1 MSIGLFVVSAVLSG
15 PAALVPPVPAAAP
28 SRPAAPARAPER
40 GAAQAL
46 DAMSRSFERIA
57 ADVSPS
63 VVQIFTTGYSM
74 AARRGEVLTKQE
86 GTASGVV
93 VDPDGLIVT
102 NAHVV
107 IGAGRITVQM
117 AAPSDSPR
125 RERTVLR
132 AAGAKLV
139 AEVMGVD
146 GATDLALLKVPAKGL
161 RALPLGDSDRLRQ
174 GQLVLAF
181 GSPLGLGNTVTM
193 GVVSAVARQLGP
205 DDPLA
210 YVQTDAPIN
219 PGNSGGALVDSRGDV
234 VGINTMILSQSGG
247 SEGVG
252 LAIPSNTVR
261 SIVAQLRSHGHVHRG
276 AIGVEVQTVTPTM
289 VAAMG
294 LPVAD
299 GVIVAD
305 VDPSGPG
312 ATAGLQIGDVVLAV
326 DEHPVANVRQFALSL
341 FRHDVDATVAL
352 DVRRGQERMA
362 IRSLVVERPDDPSR
376 FLEMVRPETNLV
388 PQLDLLG
395 VDLDASVVAALPPLR
410 ITTGVLVAAISAAA
424 APSGDRF
431 QPGDVIHA
439 VNGAPVASLLAL
451 RQAVKDMNDGDPIVL
466 QIERAGSL
474 RYVAFE
480 LD

>member
-1 MSIGLFVVSAVLSG
+1 MRVTTRIAIAAFVVSIGSG
-15 PAALVPPVPAAAP
+15 VCLAGPQVVPTPGGPFAALSESFAAIA
-28 SRPAAPARAPER
+28 ER
-40 GAAQAL
+40 VA
-46 DAMSRSFERIA
+46 
-57 ADVSPS
+57 PS
-63 VVQIFTTGYSM
+63 VVQIFTAGYGVGGG
-74 AARRGEVLTKQE
+74 AALLTKQQ
-86 GTASGVV
+86 GTGSGIILSS
-93 VDPDGLIVT
+93 DGYIVT

-107 IGAGRITVQM
+107 SRARRIQVLLADRFVGKGAK
-117 AAPSDSPR
+117 
-125 RERTVLR
+125 RTVLKPR
-132 AAGAKLV
+132 VSKLDATLV
-139 AEVMGVD
+139 GLD
-146 GATDLALLKVPAKGL
+146 SATDLALLKIAQNGL
-161 RALPLGDSDRLRQ
+161 PSLALADSDAVRQ

-193 GVVSAVARQLGP
+193 GVVSAVARQLHV
-205 DDPLA
+205 DDPLV
-210 YVQTDAPIN
+210 YIQTDAPIN
-219 PGNSGGALVDSRGDV
+219 PGNSGGPLVDAAGRV

-276 AIGVEVQTVTPTM
+276 AIGVQVQTVTPTM

-305 VDPSGPG
+305 VDPTGPG

-326 DEHPVANVRQFALSL
+326 DQHPVANVRQFALSL
-341 FRHDVDATVAL
+341 FRHDVDATVVL
-352 DVRRGQERMA
+352 DVRRGQERTT
-362 IRSLVVERPDDPSR
+362 IRSLVIERPDDPSR

-395 VDLDASVVAALPPLR
+395 VDLDSSVVASLPPLR

-466 QIERAGSL
+466 QVERAGSL
-474 RYVAFE
+474 HYVAFE